1 MCARST
7 ACCSRTTGIYRS
19 TLTSFAKAPLALSL
33 LVLLG
38 NDKDKR
44 AATSSS
50 VMTLGALF
58 CVTRSNATST
68 HTSMGLPSGPTADV
82 ILRFLPAFF
91 LCSIALWRLFLYCV
105 RGDFVSESVEETEEL
120 RGFDMKLFGGMG
132 ASAASEGGGRGI
144 SSMVLLLRVCSH
156 WCWVLGVEV
165 RWSEQ
170 RRTRPTYFCF
180 IDFHYW

>member
-7 ACCSRTTGIYRS
+7 ACCSRTTGVYGS
-19 TLTSFAKAPLALSL
+19 TFTSFATAPLALSL
-33 LVLLG
+33 LELLG
-38 NDKDKR
+38 DDKDKR

-68 HTSMGLPSGPTADV
+68 QTSMGLPSGPTADV

-91 LCSIALWRLFLYCV
+91 LCSIALWRLFLYCA
-105 RGDFVSESVEETEEL
+105 RGDLVSESVEETEEL
-120 RGFDMKLFGGMG
+120 RLDGFDMKLFGGMG
-132 ASAASEGGGRGI
+132 ASAANEGGRGI

-156 WCWVLGVEV
+156 W
-165 RWSEQ
+165 
-170 RRTRPTYFCF
+170 
-180 IDFHYW
+180 